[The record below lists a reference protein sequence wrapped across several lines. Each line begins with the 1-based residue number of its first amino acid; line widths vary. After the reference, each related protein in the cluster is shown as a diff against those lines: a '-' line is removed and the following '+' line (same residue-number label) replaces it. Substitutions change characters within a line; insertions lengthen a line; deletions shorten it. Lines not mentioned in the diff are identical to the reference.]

1 LDILREVVELVQHGH
16 ASIGAIDVMT
26 HRYGYRWASH
36 PDWQTH
42 NQQIDF
48 YLESLCDTGELRKV
62 NYAYVPSGQ
71 RNQDVGGCRRARQK
85 APRKLQDSTSL
96 GDSYSDIVSAR
107 PTQVDF

>member
-62 NYAYVPSGQ
+62 NYAYVPSG
-71 RNQDVGGCRRARQK
+71 NAIKTLEDAEEQDRKHRANFRIQLLL
-85 APRKLQDSTSL
+85 AILTAIS
-96 GDSYSDIVSAR
+96 
-107 PTQVDF
+107 